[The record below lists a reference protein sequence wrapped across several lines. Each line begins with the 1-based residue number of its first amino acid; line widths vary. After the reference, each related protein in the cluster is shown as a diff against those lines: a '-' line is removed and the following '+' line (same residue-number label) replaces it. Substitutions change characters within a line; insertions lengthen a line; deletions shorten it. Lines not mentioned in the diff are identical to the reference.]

1 MGIKLIK
8 ISSLYFVIG
17 VVLGMVMG
25 MAGLYQFVSTHAHV
39 NLLGWVSMTL
49 FGLIYQAF
57 PNLTENILAKTH
69 FWLHNIGLPI
79 MLIGLIAFG
88 LGNNA
93 LGIPA
98 MSVGGILIVIATIIF
113 AINLWKNLHQ
123 TAI

>member
-25 MAGLYQFVSTHAHV
+25 MAGLYQFMSTHAHI

-49 FGLIYQAF
+49 FGLIYHSF
-57 PNLTENILAKTH
+57 PSITKNILAKVH

-79 MLIGLIAFG
+79 MLLGLIAFG
-88 LGNNA
+88 LRYNA
-93 LGIPA
+93 VGIPL
-98 MSVGGILIVIATIIF
+98 MSVGGVLIVIATIIF
-113 AINLWKNLHQ
+113 SINLWKNLHQ
-123 TAI
+123 PTN

>member
-1 MGIKLIK
+1 MGIRLIK

-25 MAGLYQFVSTHAHV
+25 MASLYQFISTHAHV

-49 FGLIYQAF
+49 FGLIYHAF
-57 PNLTENILAKTH
+57 PNLTENNLAKTH

-88 LGNNA
+88 LGNNV

-113 AINLWKNLHQ
+113 TINLWKNLHQ
-123 TAI
+123 TAN